1 MEYTATE
8 MKQIINENQYKIAET
23 TEKNQY
29 LITEIDK
36 LKNENKELKE
46 KIKKIESEKRDL
58 ELNFFNERITSAR
71 LQGSCAT
78 FEFCIR
84 NLIKKEEI

>member
-58 ELNFFNERITSAR
+58 D
-71 LQGSCAT
+71 
-78 FEFCIR
+78 
-84 NLIKKEEI
+84 

>member
-8 MKQIINENQYKIAET
+8 IKQIINENECKIEELT
-23 TEKNQY
+23 KKNER
-29 LITEIDK
+29 LFIEIDK
-36 LKNENKELKE
+36 LRSENKELKE

-58 ELNFFNERITSAR
+58 EHDFFNERITSAR

-84 NLIKKEEI
+84 NLIKREEI